1 VSLILR
7 SLKENEAIVRKG
19 FNGLMECGQ
28 ALREIRDNEQY
39 RESGHESW
47 EDYLADRWKIKAR
60 QAERYIDAAVVTK
73 NIEAA
78 VVKSGKKLP
87 APKRESVARAVK
99 KATKNPEKQAEV
111 WEEATKETDE
121 PTARDVEKAAE
132 KVLKPPPKEP
142 KPSASNGK
150 TTLAGFDRDPI
161 VKQFGVLAR
170 AIDDAATRFGVNNS
184 HEHKL
189 ATRSLGAAL
198 EAFQS
203 FAGNIDAV
211 IKHRSKS

>member
-1 VSLILR
+1 MNLILR
-7 SLKENEAIVRKG
+7 SLKENEAVVKKG
-19 FNGLMECGQ
+19 FSALKECGL
-28 ALREIRDNEQY
+28 ALLEIRDNSQF
-39 RESGHESW
+39 RESGHASW
-47 EDYLADRWKIKAR
+47 EDYLWDRWKIKTR
-60 QAERYIDAAVVTK
+60 QADRYIDAYVVTK
-73 NIEAA
+73 NIESS
-78 VVKSGKKLP
+78 VEKTGKKLP
-87 APKRESVARAVK
+87 APKNESVARAVK

-111 WEEATKETDE
+111 WEEATKETGE
-121 PTARDVEKAAE
+121 PTAKDVEKAAE
-132 KVLKPPPKEP
+132 KVLKPKAEP

-150 TTLAGFDRDPI
+150 TTLAGFDRAPI
-161 VKQFGVLAR
+161 EKQFGVLAR

-211 IKHRSKS
+211 IKHRGK